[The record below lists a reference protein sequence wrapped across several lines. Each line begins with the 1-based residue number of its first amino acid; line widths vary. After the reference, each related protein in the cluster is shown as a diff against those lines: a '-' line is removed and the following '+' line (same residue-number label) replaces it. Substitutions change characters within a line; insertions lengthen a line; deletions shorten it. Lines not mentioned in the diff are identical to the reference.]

1 MGVMNAGR
9 ALKRARRKAGLSQ
22 RALAD
27 LVDLPQST
35 IGRIEA
41 GMTDPR
47 VSTMNKLLA
56 ACGQRLEASRRLGE
70 GVDRT
75 LIRQM
80 LSLSPLQRLEH
91 GLSASKGV
99 RRLLEKAKRL

>member
-1 MGVMNAGR
+1 MNASR
-9 ALKRARRKAGLSQ
+9 ALKRARRKTGLSQ
-22 RALAD
+22 RALAE

-35 IGRIEA
+35 VGRIEA

-56 ACGQRLEASRRLGE
+56 ACGQRLEASGLLGE

-80 LSLSPLQRLEH
+80 LSLTPRQRLEQ
-91 GLSASKGV
+91 GVSASKGV
-99 RRLLEKAKRL
+99 RRLLEKAKKL